1 MKMIKGGLY
10 LRVSTREQAQKKT
23 SIEAQERALR
33 EYAEKNDIEVVEVF
47 IDGSSGTKIDRPEF
61 QRMLSNARSGMF
73 DIILVWKY
81 DRFARNLIDQEI
93 TILELQKINVV
104 VKSITE
110 SNNKLLRRVVGAV
123 NEEEIDKTLERSRL
137 VKEDRARQGY
147 HLGRAPYGYDF
158 DPDTHELMQNG
169 DVERVK
175 ELYRLR
181 DNGKLNITH
190 FADENG
196 LTRQAVYGIL
206 KNPVYKGFV
215 RYQGKLIKGRH
226 ESIID

>member
-1 MKMIKGGLY
+1 MTKGGLY

-23 SIEAQERALR
+23 SIEAQERVLR
-33 EYAEKNDIEVVEVF
+33 EYSKNNDIEVIDVF
-47 IDGSSGTKIDRPEF
+47 TDGSSGTKIDRPEF
-61 QRMLSNARSGMF
+61 QRMLSSARSGLF
-73 DIILVWKY
+73 DVILVWKY

-110 SNNKLLRRVVGAV
+110 SNDRLLRRVMGAV
-123 NEEEIDKTLERSRL
+123 NEEEIVKTLERSKL
-137 VKEDRARQGY
+137 VKTDRARQGY

-158 DPDTHELMQNG
+158 NPDTHELVQNE
-169 DVERVK
+169 DADRVR
-175 ELYRLR
+175 ELFRLR
-181 DNGKLNITH
+181 DSGNLNVTH
-190 FADENG
+190 FANESG

-206 KNPVYKGFV
+206 KNPLYKGYA

-226 ESIID
+226 ESIVD